1 MPKTTLNDKFNDIIE
16 KIKKQIDNIKKYD
29 SNYKN
34 DFELQCYE
42 NYLSNFKHVKKKS
55 KITQLIFQRFNQ
67 KLKEFNKFMKENE
80 NKFDKIV
87 KLNLEIKKEN
97 KLTNKRYAILYEL
110 TDEKELLIL
119 SINNDFVNFQYEED
133 LKDNSVIRNNKEYD
147 KKKDKNRK
155 DIYNFNQKYD
165 RNIEIKMK
173 IDDDDSD
180 FNLGYDLEDD
190 ITPLNQIQKISFWYI
205 YLKWILYNNNLEWD
219 KAKLLKETHGIPI
232 EIEHYDNLHHFIVK
246 LSNNKLNYNKLNQLN
261 LDNPSEFPLENG
273 GFDNLSLNDIKKKN
287 QYKKFIREL
296 TIFKYT
302 RFNGYH
308 RDNLVAFGEALKLLE
323 KKYRKLSLKL
333 DNQQILI
340 DFYNKL
346 ILLIEVSMNE
356 QTASQFFTEKFEIDD
371 TLSFKKENLTKI
383 SKKFYQIW
391 IHDRGSIWGA
401 KKGNDWLNHPK
412 IKGTPG
418 YASLRGFLMG
428 LSRPML
434 IFKQKNNKNLDWDR
448 FNHYDFIINY
458 DSIPKNKIYTKSF
471 IPNLK
476 NKKTFYSE
484 SKHKNIDPMD
494 ATYADNFHN
503 KDRSKSSSIHKSSL
517 LSPLPS
523 KSSGLNFSSSKSDPK

>member
-1 MPKTTLNDKFNDIIE
+1 MPKNTFKDKFNDIIE
-16 KIKKQIDNIKKYD
+16 IIKKQIKQYN
-29 SNYKN
+29 SNSNSNFKN
-34 DFELQCYE
+34 DFELKCYE
-42 NYLSNFKHVKKKS
+42 NYLIHFNNVKNNR
-55 KITQLIFQRFNQ
+55 KIKINKLIFQRFDQ
-67 KLKEFNKFMKENE
+67 KLKEFEEFMKVNKE
-80 NKFDKIV
+80 KFDKIV

-97 KLTNKRYAILYEL
+97 EFKNKRYAILDEL

-119 SINNDFVNFQYEED
+119 YINNNFVNFQYEEN
-133 LKDNSVIRNNKEYD
+133 LKDNSVIHNNKEYD
-147 KKKDKNRK
+147 KKKDKTRI
-155 DIYNFNQKYD
+155 DIYNFNEKYKTK
-165 RNIEIKMK
+165 IQMQ
-173 IDDDDSD
+173 IDDDDLKLKYNS
-180 FNLGYDLEDD
+180 EDD

-219 KAKLLKETHGIPI
+219 RAKLLKKTNETPI
-232 EIEHYDNLHHFIVK
+232 EIKHYDNLHHFIVK
-246 LSNNKLNYNKLNQLN
+246 LSNYKLNYNKLNQLN
-261 LDNPSEFPLENG
+261 DNNPSDFPLENG
-273 GFDNLSLNDIKKKN
+273 GFDNLTLDDIKKKN
-287 QYKKFIREL
+287 QYKNFIREL

-323 KKYRKLSLKL
+323 KKYRKL
-333 DNQQILI
+333 DNKQILI

-356 QTASQFFTEKFEIDD
+356 QTASQFFTEKFEIDH

-383 SKKFYQIW
+383 SKNFYQIW

-412 IKGTPG
+412 IKGTAG

-448 FNHYDFIINY
+448 FNHYNFINNY

-476 NKKTFYSE
+476 NKETFYSE
-484 SKHKNIDPMD
+484 LKHKYIDPMD